1 MTSALQLC
9 AFLVIFSRIAKV
21 ETSTYPDPEDISKVL
36 VVAGWSNDNNAP
48 SEVIDLVNA
57 SNSCQV
63 SSNFNM
69 GSWWILL
76 SSEASI
82 YFPKC
87 QVCIWIQSKVD
98 ELQVWKYFHEFWNI
112 VGM

>member
-63 SSNFNM
+63 SKFPATLTWAVGEFCS
-69 GSWWILL
+69 
-76 SSEASI
+76 ASI
-82 YFPKC
+82 YFPSVKC
-87 QVCIWIQSKVD
+87 VFGYKV
-98 ELQVWKYFHEFWNI
+98 K
-112 VGM
+112 

>member
-9 AFLVIFSRIAKV
+9 AILVIVSSIAKG
-21 ETSTYPDPEDISKVL
+21 ETSTYYSDPEDISKVL

-48 SEVIDLVNA
+48 TEVIDLVNA

-69 GSWWILL
+69 GSW
-76 SSEASI
+76 
-82 YFPKC
+82 
-87 QVCIWIQSKVD
+87 
-98 ELQVWKYFHEFWNI
+98 
-112 VGM
+112 

>member
-9 AFLVIFSRIAKV
+9 AFLVIFSSLAKG
-21 ETSTYPDPEDISKVL
+21 ETSTQYSDPEDISKVL

-69 GSWWILL
+69 GSW
-76 SSEASI
+76 
-82 YFPKC
+82 
-87 QVCIWIQSKVD
+87 
-98 ELQVWKYFHEFWNI
+98 
-112 VGM
+112 

>member
-63 SSNFNM
+63 SKFPATLTWAVGEFCSAQIQKHQFTFQV
-69 GSWWILL
+69 
-76 SSEASI
+76 SSV
-82 YFPKC
+82 YLDTK
-87 QVCIWIQSKVD
+87 
-98 ELQVWKYFHEFWNI
+98 
-112 VGM
+112 